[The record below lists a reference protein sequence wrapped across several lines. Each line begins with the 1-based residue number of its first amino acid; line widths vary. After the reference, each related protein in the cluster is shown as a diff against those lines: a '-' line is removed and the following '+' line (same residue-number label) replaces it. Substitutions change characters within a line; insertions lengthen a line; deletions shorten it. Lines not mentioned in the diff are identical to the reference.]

1 MNTDLLFSSQPVFET
16 GRLLLRKLECSDA
29 EDFFDFSRD
38 PMLTE
43 HVRWDYHHSIEDA
56 RAFLNS
62 LDCHFQTGHSFNWG
76 IVDKAAGKVIGR
88 ICLFGF
94 DEDHDRA
101 EMGYAV
107 SRTYW
112 NRGIATEASRA
123 LIKYG
128 FMELGLNRIEAR
140 CNEAN
145 FGSEKVMQN
154 LGMTFEGLIREQLK
168 IRNEYK
174 NQKLYSILRREFLS
188 ELNQE

>member
-1 MNTDLLFSSQPVFET
+1 MNTDLLFSAKPVFET
-16 GRLLLRKLECSDA
+16 SRLLLRKLERSDA
-29 EDFFDFSRD
+29 EDFFDFASD
-38 PMLTE
+38 PLLTE
-43 HVRWDYHHSIEDA
+43 HVRWDYHDSIDDTK
-56 RAFLNS
+56 AFLDS
-62 LDCHFQTGHSFNWG
+62 LNYHFETRHSFNWA
-76 IVDKAAGKVIGR
+76 IVDKAANKVIGR

-101 EMGYAV
+101 EIGYAV
-107 SRTYW
+107 SRACW
-112 NRGIATEASRA
+112 NKGIATEASKA

-145 FGSEKVMQN
+145 IGSEKVMQN

-174 NQKLYSILRREFLS
+174 NQKLYSILRREFPN
-188 ELNQE
+188 ELY